1 MADVITPN
9 YNFTIP
15 EIGSSN
21 NTWGIKLNANW
32 SSIDTVLGELN
43 AAQDIAQEKVRRIR
57 LNNLLGKNILPL

>member
-1 MADVITPN
+1 VITPN

-43 AAQDIAQEKVRRIR
+43 AEQALVDEKMRKIR
-57 LNNLLGKNILPL
+57 LNNLLGENVLVP

>member
-32 SSIDTVLGELN
+32 SSVDIVLGELDVKQKN
-43 AAQDIAQEKVRRIR
+43 LTESTRKAR
-57 LNNLLGKNILPL
+57 LNALFGEDILPL